1 MRLILL
7 IGLMLLGGMAMSGES
22 ALVSKLTSVLP
33 VAQIEPTA
41 EFFRSVGFEVTMRVP
56 DEGPMG
62 FAGMSNGKV
71 EIMLQTFDSIYE
83 DNEAFRFVSDK
94 APSVLFVEVSDFTAV
109 EKAMQDFEVLMPR
122 RETFY
127 GATEITVREPGG
139 HVVTF
144 AWFKPA
150 D

>member
-1 MRLILL
+1 MSDQPLL
-7 IGLMLLGGMAMSGES
+7 
-22 ALVSKLTSVLP
+22 VTKLTSILP
-33 VAQIEPTA
+33 VAEIEPTVA
-41 EFFRSVGFEVTMRVP
+41 FFRAVGFEVTMRVP
-56 DEGPMG
+56 EEGPMG

-71 EIMLQTFDSIYE
+71 ELMLQTFDSIYA

-94 APSVLFVEVSDFTAV
+94 APSVLFIEVSDFDAV
-109 EKAMQDFEVLMPR
+109 VEATRNFDVIMPR

-150 D
+150 G